1 MHACMILY
9 IYIFKF
15 SFIDI
20 LLLMISMLHWAI
32 FLAKKNIEPRQSYHL
47 PFFNAIPFI
56 QYVFGGKGC
65 GIGSDGIL
73 PPELFPGASDEV
85 LEAQGLFQ
93 GLVEWTRLAETRVRK
108 LIVEHLASVKSGWLG
123 KGRLLGCFCWGGRMW
138 KACQWWRWWDIFMM
152 FYCFYLIAGV

>member
-1 MHACMILY
+1 MHVWFY

-32 FLAKKNIEPRQSYHL
+32 FLAKKTIEPRQSYHL